1 MMRNVVLGVCGL
13 LIALVAISVGGA
25 LTLRVSGEDEL
36 MREAPLGMGGK
47 AVKRAVAEGRDPG
60 AALGAGL
67 QALDFLVFPGA
78 MVAAGSL
85 IGLLA
90 RGRVWPVVA
99 IAMAPIL
106 IALTAGRA
114 WSTRAWVFA
123 VCYLLLAC
131 TAGQVLR
138 RLRPSRSMRI

>member
-25 LTLRVSGEDEL
+25 LMLRVSGVDEL
-36 MREAPLGMGGK
+36 MREARLGIEGK
-47 AVKRAVAEGRDPG
+47 AAKRAIADGRDPG
-60 AALGAGL
+60 TALGTGL
-67 QALDFLVFPGA
+67 QALDFLVFPA
-78 MVAAGSL
+78 AVMAAGSF

-99 IAMAPIL
+99 IALAPLL
-106 IALTAGRA
+106 IAFIAGRA

-123 VCYLLLAC
+123 GCYLLLAC

-138 RLRPSRSMRI
+138 RLRPNRSMRT